1 MSSVLCETSDPI
13 NIRQFLSS
21 WDKDV
26 YLQCAG
32 TVEDKK
38 AVIAEEMQLSAE
50 NVEELETVC
59 RYFNVCVICFR
70 ASVKILEQAGGFFNT
85 DAWSADTFRATLL
98 IYSCTMKPPSV
109 NTSSTMQNVFGPIR
123 ISHSYWTVF
132 FFIFS
137 LPYYV
142 LLTQKCK
149 R

>member
-59 RYFNVCVICFR
+59 RYVNVCVICFR
-70 ASVKILEQAGGFFNT
+70 ASVEQAGGF
-85 DAWSADTFRATLL
+85 
-98 IYSCTMKPPSV
+98 
-109 NTSSTMQNVFGPIR
+109 
-123 ISHSYWTVF
+123 
-132 FFIFS
+132 
-137 LPYYV
+137 
-142 LLTQKCK
+142 LTQTPGARTPSERLC
-149 R
+149 